1 MQDIVAE
8 RAFYDKLFAE
18 KPENEHIVAGY
29 EELHNQAFALP
40 PQGPVLDL
48 GCGTGGHAI
57 RLARRG
63 FDVIAIDL
71 TLGGVRA
78 ARERLRREGFKG
90 RFLVADAERLPFRDQ
105 AVDTTWTSL
114 LIHHFPR
121 LDRLPG
127 ELARISRRRV
137 IAFEPNAM
145 NPLSWFA
152 FNVVN
157 PIWGLSSTTRN
168 QRALWPGRLTRV
180 FEKVGLHT
188 SKLEYVH
195 RAWADGE
202 GVMAAIRRVYTALTG
217 WLPLSMRANKFLII
231 FDKTGA

>member
-29 EELHNQAFALP
+29 EELHDRAFAEP
-40 PQGPVLDL
+40 PHGAVLDL

-63 FDVIAIDL
+63 FDVIAVDL

-78 ARERLRREGFKG
+78 ARERLRREGYKG
-90 RFLVADAERLPFRDQ
+90 RFLVADAERLPFRGR

-121 LDRLPG
+121 LDRLPA
-127 ELARISRRRV
+127 ELSRVTGRRL
-137 IAFEPNAM
+137 IAFEPNAL

-168 QRALWPGRLTRV
+168 QRAVWPKRV
-180 FEKVGLHT
+180 ERTFAAVGLRA
-188 SKLEYVH
+188 SSLQFVH
-195 RAWADGE
+195 RAWDDGT
-202 GVMAAIRRVYTALTG
+202 GVMAVIRRLYTALTG

-231 FDKTGA
+231 FDKSEG

>member
-29 EELHNQAFALP
+29 EELHDQAFADP
-40 PQGPVLDL
+40 PQGAVLDL
-48 GCGTGGHAI
+48 GCGTGGHAV
-57 RLARRG
+57 RLARRR
-63 FDVIAIDL
+63 FDVIAVDL

-78 ARERLRREGFKG
+78 ARERLRREGFTG
-90 RFLVADAERLPFRDQ
+90 RFLVADAERLPFREG
-105 AVDTTWTSL
+105 AVDVTWTSL

-121 LDRLPG
+121 LDRLPA

-180 FEKVGLHT
+180 FAGVGLRT
-188 SKLEYVH
+188 SKLHYVH
-195 RAWADGE
+195 RPWADGE
-202 GVMAAIRRVYTALTG
+202 GAMAVVRRVYTALTG

-231 FDKTGA
+231 FDKPGA